1 MAQLNLSCSN
11 CQETTDDK
19 SKTVSAAAGMNSEE
33 LQIAIQE
40 TVSKIFMSTEQRL
53 KDYIDSSLVA
63 LEDRISQKFDTLLQ
77 TLVKK
82 SDSIN
87 IS

>member
-1 MAQLNLSCSN
+1 
-11 CQETTDDK
+11 
-19 SKTVSAAAGMNSEE
+19 MNSEE